1 MKIKLIIKNHLED
14 EIYYDHYSWKTRKIE
29 KIRRI
34 APYDETKWNN
44 NHVYEFDSL
53 KEAKDF
59 IDSCDIDFT
68 NEYEK
73 TFFGSFNWEVIRT
86 DYSIS
91 SDEDNLLILDISSVE
106 DCALPE
112 C

>member
-53 KEAKDF
+53 
-59 IDSCDIDFT
+59 
-68 NEYEK
+68 
-73 TFFGSFNWEVIRT
+73 NWEVIRT